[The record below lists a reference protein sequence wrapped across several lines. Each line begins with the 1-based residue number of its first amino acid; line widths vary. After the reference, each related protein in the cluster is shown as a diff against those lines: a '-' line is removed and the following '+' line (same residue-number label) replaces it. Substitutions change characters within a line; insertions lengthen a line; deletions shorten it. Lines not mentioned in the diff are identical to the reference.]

1 LSEKKPFLPTER
13 LKFFNSIALHF
24 QRLSICLKTIIR
36 PSIHVLKKWFH
47 SQKQKNEVDSRKEK
61 KHVEEMSPKHEKRD
75 QTREK

>member
-1 LSEKKPFLPTER
+1 L
-13 LKFFNSIALHF
+13 
-24 QRLSICLKTIIR
+24 TIIR
-36 PSIHVLKKWFH
+36 PSLHVLEKWFH